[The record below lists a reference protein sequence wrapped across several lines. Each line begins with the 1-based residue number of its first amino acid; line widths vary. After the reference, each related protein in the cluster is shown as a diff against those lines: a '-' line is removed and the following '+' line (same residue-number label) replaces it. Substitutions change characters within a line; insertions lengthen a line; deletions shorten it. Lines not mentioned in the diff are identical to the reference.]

1 MEHALSMGYMSSPWD
16 TCPLYEKG
24 VWGQNASIGVWGQ
37 NASIGVWGQNAPTYT
52 VNAHPCV
59 RLRLTSP
66 LTPKGAERSERAML
80 EMMDSTSF
88 MT

>member
-16 TCPLYEKG
+16 TCPLYEK
-24 VWGQNASIGVWGQ
+24 GVWGQ